1 MTEPTYLSKSAFAAR
16 LGRSPSYITWLK
28 DNNRLVLSPN
38 GKQVDVHATEAL
50 IRDTADPS
58 KAAVAERHQQDRIQR
73 NVYSQ
78 LSTQTEPTSMA
89 APPLAAPTTD
99 KHPDFQK
106 ARAHREF
113 YLAQMAEM
121 EFHKAQGSTVD
132 VTAVQSGAYNAG
144 RMLRDTLLGMPPQLA
159 PELAAMSDPWEIE
172 RHLTAALRQRL
183 EDAGRMSSEEFGHT
197 LGTNWEVIDEP
208 DQI

>member
-73 NVYSQ
+73 DVYSQ
-78 LSTQTEPTSMA
+78 LSTQTEPTSTA
-89 APPLAAPTTD
+89 APAQVLTGD
-99 KHPDFQK
+99 GKQPDFQK
-106 ARAHREF
+106 ARALREHNMAK
-113 YLAQMAEM
+113 LAEI
-121 EFHKAQGSTVD
+121 ELGKAQGSLVAKE
-132 VTAVQSGAYNAG
+132 AVEIGAYNAG
-144 RMLRDTLLGMPPQLA
+144 RLLRDQLFGPLPQLSHD
-159 PELAAMSDPWEIE
+159 LAAMTDPWLIE
-172 RHLTAALRQRL
+172 KHLTATFRRTLEEAERL
-183 EDAGRMSSEEFGHT
+183 SSADLEHAMT
-197 LGTNWEVIDEP
+197 TD
-208 DQI
+208 